1 MQGAVAMLDCAG
13 IALSI
18 TWSTGVSRN
27 GTSIEAYFVQIPT
40 EPGSLP

>member
-1 MQGAVAMLDCAG
+1 MQGAVVVMDCAG

-27 GTSIEAYFVQIPT
+27 ETSIAAYFVQIPID
-40 EPGSLP
+40 PGSLP